1 MALYVK
7 QSGVWTP
14 VPTLKTKNSGS
25 WAQVQVG
32 FVKVSGV
39 WKQFYVPEVLV
50 TITSNT
56 LNVNLQSLFTSG
68 VWSSSAVAK
77 RVVINPGVIIGSSVP
92 ATAALRTGTGW
103 GGTLTLEN
111 KGEIQGAGGVANS
124 SAGGHAILCEA
135 AGMIIR
141 NTGAIR
147 GGGGGGGKGGNG
159 GAGYYYSTATE
170 GPVYAYPGSPRYQ
183 WTSQNGTNINSAYW
197 AGASIFGTKS
207 NSNPYTLGAYTY
219 YRGTQQAV
227 DGCDSNGFYC
237 IQHYSIYRQYQQTNN
252 TSGGAGGNGGRGQG
266 YGQTNA
272 SGSGGSA
279 GGTNAGA
286 GGTGGTGANFGA
298 AGATGNS
305 GANGNNGSGTAGTA
319 GGAAGKAISGSSSL
333 TNTGTI
339 QGATS

>member
-1 MALYVK
+1 MSLYIK

-14 VPTLKTKNSGS
+14 VPTLKIKNAGS
-25 WAQVQVG
+25 WSQVQVG
-32 FVKVSGV
+32 YVKVSGV
-39 WKQFYVPEVLV
+39 WRQFYVPEVLV
-50 TITSNT
+50 TITANT
-56 LNVNLQSLFTSG
+56 LNVNIQSLFTSG
-68 VWSSSAVAK
+68 VWTNPAVAK
-77 RVVINPGVIIGSSVP
+77 RVVINSGVIVGSSVP

-103 GGTLTLEN
+103 AGTLTLEN

-124 SAGGHAILCEA
+124 GAGGHAILCEA
-135 AGMIIR
+135 AGMIIK

-159 GAGYYYSTATE
+159 GAGYYTSTVSE
-170 GPVYAYPGSPRYQ
+170 GPIYQGYPASSTNRYY
-183 WTSQNGTNINSAYW
+183 WDTTNGTSIDAVYWNDANVISGNVNS
-197 AGASIFGTKS
+197 
-207 NSNPYTLGAYTY
+207 PYTVGAYTY
-219 YRGTQQAV
+219 TRGVQRASYTAGSTTHNV
-227 DGCDSNGFYC
+227 FEVSR
-237 IQHYSIYRQYQQTNN
+237 SYQTTTN
-252 TSGGAGGNGGRGQG
+252 TSGGIGGNGGRGQG

-272 SGSGGSA
+272 SGSAGTA